1 MNLLPIHQKLE
12 DNTEFL
18 HLPED
23 VTYLSMTIGFFE
35 KIGYNPPWIGYF
47 AKKDGQL
54 VANCA
59 FKGQP
64 VDGKVEIAYGT
75 FEPFQ
80 RQGIGTEVC
89 RQLVLLAQQTDPTV
103 RITARTL
110 PEHNY
115 STRILEKNNFRLLG
129 TVEDPEDGEVW
140 EWEWAG

>member
-1 MNLLPIHQKLE
+1 MQLLPIQQNLE
-12 DNTEFL
+12 DNSAFFHL
-18 HLPED
+18 HDD

-35 KIGYNPPWIGYF
+35 KVGYNPPWISYF
-47 AKKDGQL
+47 AQKEGEL
-54 VANCA
+54 VGTCA

-64 VDGKVEIAYGT
+64 MGGKVEIAYGT

-80 RQGIGTEVC
+80 RQGIGTEMC

-110 PEHNY
+110 PEPNY

-129 TVEDPEDGEVW
+129 IVDDPEDGEVW
-140 EWEWAG
+140 EWEYFG